1 MSVPTAY
8 IGVVLIWSTTPLA
21 IKWSG
26 EGPGFL
32 FGVAA
37 RMWIGALIC
46 LALLLMLSRG
56 LPRHRDA
63 LKSYLAGGIGVF
75 GAMTSVY
82 WGAQYIPSG
91 LISVLFG
98 LTPIVTGLMAAL
110 WLQERSLTLNK
121 LGGIVLALAGLVIVF
136 ARGMQ
141 LGDEAGYGIG
151 AIVLAVCL
159 HSLSMVMVKK
169 INAHLSGLEST
180 SGALLVAA
188 PCYLL
193 VWLLFDGQWPA
204 EIGVRAGASI
214 LYLAVF
220 GSVLGFIMF
229 FYVLKQIDASRVALV
244 TLLTPVLAL
253 LFGRLFNQEQIGLEL
268 YLGAALILLG
278 MGLYQWGERV
288 IRYLRNRPA
297 SNAVG

>member
-37 RMWIGALIC
+37 RMWIGALVC
-46 LALLLMLSRG
+46 VLLLTLLSRA
-56 LPRHRDA
+56 LPRDPRA

-98 LTPIVTGLMAAL
+98 LTPIVTGLMAVW
-110 WLQERSLTLNK
+110 WLQERALTVPKLLGILLA
-121 LGGIVLALAGLVIVF
+121 LGGLILVF
-136 ARGMQ
+136 ARGLH
-141 LGDEAGYGIG
+141 LGEQAGYGI
-151 AIVLAVCL
+151 AAVVLAVCL
-159 HSLSMVMVKK
+159 HSLSMVLVKK
-169 INAHLSGLEST
+169 IDAHLSGLEST

-193 VWLLFDGQWPA
+193 TWLLLDGQWPA
-204 EIGVRAGASI
+204 EIGARAGASI

-278 MGLYQWGERV
+278 MGLYQWGERI
-288 IRYLRNRPA
+288 IRYLRNRPM
-297 SNAVG
+297 SDAVG

>member
-1 MSVPTAY
+1 MSVPAAY

-21 IKWSG
+21 IKWSA

-37 RMWIGALIC
+37 RMWLGALVC
-46 LALLLMLSRG
+46 VVLLGLLSRG
-56 LPRHRDA
+56 LPMHREA
-63 LKSYLAGGIGVF
+63 IKSYLAGGIGVF
-75 GAMTSVY
+75 GAMSCVY

-98 LTPIVTGLMAAL
+98 LTPIVTGVMATL
-110 WLQERSLTLNK
+110 WLQERALIWNK
-121 LGGIVLALAGLVIVF
+121 LSGIMLALAGLVTVF
-136 ARGMQ
+136 TRGLH
-141 LGDEAGYGIG
+141 LGEQAGFGIA
-151 AIVLAVCL
+151 AIVMAVCL
-159 HSLSMVMVKK
+159 HSLSMVLVKK
-169 INAHLSGLEST
+169 IDAHLSGLEST

-204 EIGVRAGASI
+204 EIGFRSAGSI

-220 GSVLGFIMF
+220 GSVLGFVMF

-253 LFGRLFNQEQIGLEL
+253 LFGQLLNHEQISVQL
-268 YLGAALILLG
+268 YLGAGLILLG
-278 MGLYQWGERV
+278 MSVYHWGGLILRH
-288 IRYLRNRPA
+288 LRNRGLSDELA
-297 SNAVG
+297 

>member
-1 MSVPTAY
+1 MSVPMAY
-8 IGVVLIWSTTPLA
+8 LGVVIIWSTTPLA

-37 RMWIGALIC
+37 RMWLGALVC
-46 LALLLMLSRG
+46 VVLLALLSRG
-56 LPRHRDA
+56 LPWHRDA
-63 LKSYLAGGIGVF
+63 IKSYLAGGIGVF

-98 LTPIVTGLMAAL
+98 LTPIVTGVMAVL
-110 WLQERSLTLNK
+110 WLQEPALMWNK
-121 LGGIVLALAGLVIVF
+121 LGGIILALGGLLVVF
-136 ARGMQ
+136 TRGLH
-141 LGDEAGYGIG
+141 LGEQAGYGIA
-151 AIVLAVCL
+151 AILLAVCL
-159 HSLSMVMVKK
+159 HSLSMVLVKK

-193 VWLLFDGQWPA
+193 VWLMFDGQWPT
-204 EIGVRAGASI
+204 EIGLKSAGAI
-214 LYLAVF
+214 LYLAIF
-220 GSVLGFIMF
+220 GSVLGFVMF

-244 TLLTPVLAL
+244 TLMTPVLAL
-253 LFGRLFNQEQIGLEL
+253 LFGQLFNHEQISLEL

-278 MGLYQWGERV
+278 MSVYQWGGLILRT
-288 IRYLRNRPA
+288 LRNRSA
-297 SNAVG
+297 GDVTG

>member
-37 RMWIGALIC
+37 RMWLGALVC
-46 LALLLMLSRG
+46 VVLLRVLSRG
-56 LPRHRDA
+56 LPRDRAA

-82 WGAQYIPSG
+82 WGAQHIPSG

-98 LTPIVTGLMAAL
+98 LTPIVTGIMAAL
-110 WLQERSLTLNK
+110 WLQERALTWHK
-121 LGGIVLALAGLVIVF
+121 LGGIILALSGLSVVF
-136 ARGMQ
+136 ARGLN
-141 LGDEAGYGIG
+141 LGEQAGYGIA

-159 HSLSMVMVKK
+159 HSLSMVLVKK
-169 INAHLSGLEST
+169 IDAHLSGLEST

-193 VWLLFDGQWPA
+193 VWLLFDGQWPTD
-204 EIGVRAGASI
+204 IGPRAAAAI

-268 YLGAALILLG
+268 YLGAMLILLG
-278 MGLYQWGERV
+278 MGLYQWGGLV
-288 IRYLRNRPA
+288 IRTLRNR
-297 SNAVG
+297 AVSEPE

>member
-1 MSVPTAY
+1 MSVPMAY

-37 RMWIGALIC
+37 RMWLGAMVCSLL
-46 LALLLMLSRG
+46 LALLSRG
-56 LPRHRDA
+56 LPMHRDA
-63 LKSYLAGGIGVF
+63 IKSYLAGGIGVF

-98 LTPIVTGLMAAL
+98 LNPIVTGVMAVF
-110 WLQERSLTLNK
+110 WLQERALMWNK
-121 LGGIVLALAGLVIVF
+121 FGGILLALSGLVVVF
-136 ARGMQ
+136 TRGLH
-141 LGDEAGYGIG
+141 LGDQAAYGI
-151 AIVLAVCL
+151 AAVLLAVCL
-159 HSLSMVMVKK
+159 HSLSMVLVKK
-169 INAHLSGLEST
+169 IDAHLSALEST

-204 EIGVRAGASI
+204 EISTRAAGSI
-214 LYLAVF
+214 VYLALF
-220 GSVLGFIMF
+220 GSVLGFVMF
-229 FYVLKQIDASRVALV
+229 FYVLKQIEASRVALV
-244 TLLTPVLAL
+244 TLMTPVLAL
-253 LFGRLFNQEQIGLEL
+253 LFGQFFNHEQISLEL
-268 YLGAALILLG
+268 YMGAALILLG
-278 MGLYQWGERV
+278 MSVYQWGPM
-288 IRYLRNRPA
+288 ILRYFRSRAAPQEL
-297 SNAVG
+297 S

>member
-1 MSVPTAY
+1 MSVPAAY
-8 IGVVLIWSTTPLA
+8 IGVVIIWSTTPLA

-37 RMWIGALIC
+37 RMWLGALVC
-46 LALLLMLSRG
+46 VLLLTLLSRG
-56 LPRHRDA
+56 LPRDRAA

-98 LTPIVTGLMAAL
+98 LTPIVTGIMAAL
-110 WLQERSLTLNK
+110 WLQERGLTLNK
-121 LGGIVLALAGLVIVF
+121 LGGIVLALAGLSVVF
-136 ARGMQ
+136 ARG
-141 LGDEAGYGIG
+141 LHLDEQAGYGI
-151 AIVLAVCL
+151 AAVLLAVCL
-159 HSLSMVMVKK
+159 HSLSMVLVKK
-169 INAHLSGLEST
+169 IDAQLSALEST

-193 VWLLFDGQWPA
+193 TWLVFDGQWPA
-204 EIGVRAGASI
+204 EIGVRAAGSI
-214 LYLAVF
+214 LYLAIF

-244 TLLTPVLAL
+244 TLMTPVLAMV
-253 LFGRLFNQEQIGLEL
+253 FGQLFNQEQIGVEL

-278 MGLYQWGERV
+278 MSVYQWGGLV
-288 IRYLRNRPA
+288 LRYLRNRPA
-297 SNAVG
+297 SEFE

>member
-37 RMWIGALIC
+37 RMWIGALVC
-46 LALLLMLSRG
+46 VLLLTLLSRA
-56 LPRHRDA
+56 LPRDRQA

-110 WLQERSLTLNK
+110 WLNERALTLPK
-121 LGGIVLALAGLVIVF
+121 LLGILLALGGLIVVFSRGLH
-136 ARGMQ
+136 
-141 LGDEAGYGIG
+141 LGEQAGYGI
-151 AIVLAVCL
+151 AAVVLAVCL
-159 HSLSMVMVKK
+159 HSLSMVLVKK
-169 INAHLSGLEST
+169 IDAHLSGLEST

-193 VWLLFDGQWPA
+193 VWLLLDGQWPA
-204 EIGVRAGASI
+204 EIGARAAGSI

-253 LFGRLFNQEQIGLEL
+253 LFGRIFNQEQIGLEL
-268 YLGAALILLG
+268 YLGATLILLG
-278 MGLYQWGERV
+278 MGLYQWGERM
-288 IRYLRNRPA
+288 IRYLRNRTA
-297 SNAVG
+297 SDAVG

>member
-21 IKWSG
+21 IKWSS
-26 EGPGFL
+26 EGAGFL

-37 RMWIGALIC
+37 RMWLGALVC
-46 LALLLMLSRG
+46 LVLLTLLARG
-56 LPRHRDA
+56 LPRDRAA

-98 LTPIVTGLMAAL
+98 LTPIVTGVMAAL
-110 WLQERSLTLNK
+110 WLQERSMTLNK
-121 LGGIVLALAGLVIVF
+121 LGGIVLALAGLMVVF
-136 ARGMQ
+136 ARGLH
-141 LGDEAGYGIG
+141 LGEQAGYGI
-151 AIVLAVCL
+151 AAVLLAVCL
-159 HSLSMVMVKK
+159 HSLSMVLVKK
-169 INAHLSGLEST
+169 IDAQLSGLEST

-193 VWLLFDGQWPA
+193 VWLLFDGQWPT
-204 EIGVRAGASI
+204 EISPRAIGSI
-214 LYLAVF
+214 LYLAIF

-244 TLLTPVLAL
+244 TLMTPVLAL
-253 LFGRLFNQEQIGLEL
+253 LFGQLFNQEQIGIEL
-268 YLGAALILLG
+268 SLGAMLILLG
-278 MGLYQWGERV
+278 MGLYQWGGLV

-297 SNAVG
+297 SEVE

>member
-37 RMWIGALIC
+37 RMWLGALVC
-46 LALLLMLSRG
+46 VVLLTLLSRK
-56 LPRHRDA
+56 LPRDPAA

-98 LTPIVTGLMAAL
+98 LTPIVTGIMAAL
-110 WLQERSLTLNK
+110 WLQERALTWHK
-121 LGGIVLALAGLVIVF
+121 LGGIVLALAGLSVVF
-136 ARGMQ
+136 ARGLH
-141 LGDEAGYGIG
+141 LGEQAGYGIA

-159 HSLSMVMVKK
+159 HSLSMVLVKK
-169 INAHLSGLEST
+169 IDARLSGLEST

-193 VWLLFDGQWPA
+193 VWLLFDGQWPTD
-204 EIGVRAGASI
+204 IGPRATAAI
-214 LYLAVF
+214 LYLAIF

-268 YLGAALILLG
+268 FLGAMLILLG
-278 MGLYQWGERV
+278 MGLYQWGGLV
-288 IRYLRNRPA
+288 IRTLRNR
-297 SNAVG
+297 AVSEPD